1 MKIAVVINRY
11 GLIGG
16 AERFVFELTERLAR
30 LDGFQVHVLTNK
42 WQNGGA
48 SITFHK
54 IPIVRF
60 PRWLRPVSF
69 AYFAKRI
76 IQAETFDIVHSHE
89 RILEMNLLSFNGLPH
104 ETWIKETKRKH
115 LSLFDRTTAWLER
128 EGIQN
133 KDFHTILPVSTLV
146 KEELLKLYD
155 IPESKISVVH
165 PGVSIDRF
173 SNLDKAVCR
182 KEIRRRHGMSET
194 DVVVLFV
201 GMNFEI
207 KRLDLV
213 LKSVANMVKKGN
225 KSIKLL
231 VVGKGDITGYSS
243 MARGLG
249 IGEKVIF
256 TGVREDVEKYYLASD
271 IFAMPSLFESFGLA
285 VLEAMA
291 AGLPVII
298 SGRVGARD
306 IVHSGSSGL
315 ILPET
320 PTPSD
325 MTEALSHLM
334 EPARRKKM
342 GERAKES
349 ALEHDWT
356 RVAHQVAQIYTKL
369 EGKEGH
375 ILNNNY

>member
-11 GLIGG
+11 GSIGG

-30 LDGFQVHVLTNK
+30 VDSFQVHVLTNK
-42 WQNGGA
+42 WQNGGD

-60 PRWLRPVSF
+60 PRWLRPISF

-155 IPESKISVVH
+155 IPESKICVVH

-173 SNLDKAVCR
+173 SNLDKVVCR
-182 KEIRRRHGMSET
+182 KEIRRRHGMSKT

-207 KRLDLV
+207 KRLEIV
-213 LKSVANMVKKGN
+213 LKSVANMVKKGD
-225 KSIKLL
+225 KPIKLL
-231 VVGKGDITGYSS
+231 IVGKGDITGYSS
-243 MARGLG
+243 MARDLG

-306 IVHSGSSGL
+306 IVHSASSGL

-342 GERAKES
+342 GERAKQS
-349 ALEHDWT
+349 ALKHDWT
-356 RVAHQVAQIYTKL
+356 KVAHQVAQIYTKL
-369 EGKEGH
+369 NEPTKD
-375 ILNNNY
+375 

>member
-60 PRWLRPVSF
+60 PRWFRPVSF
-69 AYFAKRI
+69 AYFAKRV

-89 RILEMNLLSFNGLPH
+89 RILEMNLFSFNGLPH

-115 LSLFDRTTAWLER
+115 LSLFDRTTAWIER
-128 EGIQN
+128 KGIQN
-133 KDFHTILPVSTLV
+133 KAFHTILPVSTLV

-155 IPESKISVVH
+155 IPESKICVVH

-182 KEIRRRHGMSET
+182 KEIRTRHGMSET

-207 KRLDLV
+207 KRLELV
-213 LKSVANMVKKGN
+213 LKSVADMVKKGN

-231 VVGKGDITGYSS
+231 VVGKGDKTGYSS
-243 MARGLG
+243 MARDLG
-249 IGEKVIF
+249 INEKVIF
-256 TGVREDVEKYYLASD
+256 AGVREDVEKYYMAGD

-298 SGRVGARD
+298 SGKVGARD
-306 IVHSGSSGL
+306 IVHSASSGL
-315 ILPET
+315 ILPES

-325 MTEALSHLM
+325 MTEAFSHLM

-342 GERAKES
+342 GEKAKQ
-349 ALEHDWT
+349 AAQKHDWT
-356 RVAHQVAQIYTKL
+356 KVAHQVAQIYKKMPL
-369 EGKEGH
+369 
-375 ILNNNY
+375 LNSSQVK